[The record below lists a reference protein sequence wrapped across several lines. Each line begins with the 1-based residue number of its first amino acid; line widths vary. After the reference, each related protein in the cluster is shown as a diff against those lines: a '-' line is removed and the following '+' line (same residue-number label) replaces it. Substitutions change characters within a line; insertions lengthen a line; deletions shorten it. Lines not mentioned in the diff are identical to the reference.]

1 MSSNPTAGELVRAV
15 RLFIRE
21 TARPALSGHA
31 AFHARVA
38 ENALAIVER
47 ELEQAAGAEARG
59 VRRLRALLDQE
70 DGDFD
75 TLTRTLCERIRGGE
89 MDWTDQDL
97 MAHLRQATID
107 QVRIDQPRYS
117 GLAIATESD

>member
-15 RLFIRE
+15 RLFIKE

-47 ELEQAAGAEARG
+47 ELEEAAGAEARG
-59 VRRLRALLDQE
+59 TERLRALLNQE
-70 DGDFD
+70 DGDPD
-75 TLTRTLCERIRGGE
+75 TLTRALCESIRRGE
-89 MDWTDQDL
+89 MDWSDRDL
-97 MAHLRQATID
+97 MAHLRQATVD